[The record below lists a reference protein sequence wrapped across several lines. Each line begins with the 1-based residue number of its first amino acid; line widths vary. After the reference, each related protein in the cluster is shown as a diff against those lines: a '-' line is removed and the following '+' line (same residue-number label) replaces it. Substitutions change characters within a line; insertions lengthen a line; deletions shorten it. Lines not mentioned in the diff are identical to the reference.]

1 MPDVSISIGGQI
13 AIVPGVYPQTF
24 IAPQV
29 PSGNLN
35 TGPLLFIASSYGG
48 KPFTPYNFTDANSL
62 IAFMR
67 GAPSQDF
74 VPFMYNPSSE
84 VNGASV
90 VTLINVSPNTP
101 SSAVMQSSGGTNI
114 ISMTAAN
121 PGTPSNSIQYSVGAA
136 SIAGVAMSITDG
148 FTNTTYTE
156 DNLGVPFQ
164 LSYVGSASG
173 VTYSVTSSIA
183 GQATQFKI
191 TSPNMGESIQLDLTS
206 PTFATVSQLVQQL
219 NGTGF
224 YNALILG
231 NGLLPTSSLDLITN
245 NPLPKPVAS
254 VDQFVNVTATLGD
267 VVFFINTKAFTI
279 ATASLFGSVVSTP
292 ALIPA
297 LVANQFFTGGTNQV
311 PSLANYASG
320 LNVGLNT
327 PAWAVLIDNNTPG
340 VRALGNQHAA
350 TASTVI
356 YRRWRRFVTGSVLGE
371 PAQTAQT
378 NARNINEIT
387 TTYVWPGIQ
396 ATSTLTGL
404 NQIYD
409 GNHTAAAVAGIYCG
423 NPASMPITNK
433 TLSGNGVEQ
442 IASLATLDLLQAN
455 GVLVLNLDQN
465 TRLPTFL
472 SDVTTWQNDNNPAN
486 VFNQQVSLR
495 FALDYYIVNSLQPY
509 VGGVASNFDEARIRN
524 ATIRALNQVLYNG
537 QNTIGLLNSWDPNS
551 LTVTFDGTTQTATI
565 NVAVVFVGQNRFI
578 VVNITVN
585 PLNIQIS
592 NQGVITNG

>member
-1 MPDVSISIGGQI
+1 MPDVSISIGGQV
-13 AIVPGVYPQTF
+13 AIVPGVYVQTF

-29 PSGNLN
+29 PTGNLN
-35 TGPLLFIASSYGG
+35 TGPLLFVAASYGG
-48 KPFTPYNFTDANSL
+48 VPFVPYNFTDANSL

-74 VPFMYNPSSE
+74 VPFMFNPSSE
-84 VNGASV
+84 VDGTSL
-90 VTLINVSPNTP
+90 VTLINVAPNTQ
-101 SSAVMQSSGGTNI
+101 SSAVMLSSGGTSI
-114 ISMTAAN
+114 VSMLSAN
-121 PGTPSNSIQYSVGAA
+121 YGTPSNSIQYSVGAG

-164 LSYVGSASG
+164 LAYTGASSG
-173 VTYSVTSSIA
+173 VSYTISSSIA
-183 GQATQFKI
+183 GKATLFKI
-191 TSPNMGESIQLDLTS
+191 TSPNPGESLQLDLTS
-206 PTFATVSQLVQQL
+206 PTFATVSQLVQQI

-224 YNALILG
+224 YSALILG
-231 NGLLPTSSLDLITN
+231 NGLLPTSSLDLISN
-245 NPLPKPVAS
+245 NPLPAPVAT
-254 VDQFVNVTATLGD
+254 VAQYVNVTATLGD
-267 VVFFINTKAFTI
+267 VVFFVNSKAFTI

-297 LVANQFFTGGTNQV
+297 LVANQFFTGATNQV

-320 LNVGLNT
+320 LNVGLNQ

-371 PAQTAQT
+371 PATTAET

-387 TTYVWPGIQ
+387 TTYCWPGIQ

-404 NQIYD
+404 NQTYD
-409 GNHTAAAVAGIYCG
+409 GNHVAAAVAGIYTG
-423 NPASMPITNK
+423 NPASLPVTNK
-433 TLSGNGVEQ
+433 TLLGNGVEQ
-442 IASLATLDLLQAN
+442 VASLATLDLLQGN
-455 GVLVLNLDQN
+455 GVLVLNLYQN

-495 FALDYYIVNSLQPY
+495 FALDYYLVNSLQPY
-509 VGGVASNFDEARIRN
+509 VGGVASNFTEGQIYN
-524 ATIRALNQVLYNG
+524 ATARALNQVLYNG
-537 QNTIGLLNSWDPNS
+537 QNTIGLLNSWDTS
-551 LTVTFDGTTQTATI
+551 TLQVTYSGATQTATI
-565 NVAVVFVGQNRFI
+565 KVAVVFVGQNRFI
-578 VVNITVN
+578 VVDVTVN

-592 NQGVITNG
+592 SQGVITNG